1 MIDMTT
7 DSKVVLITGASS
19 GIGAATAHRL
29 AADGHRVVLGAR
41 RAEKLAEVAEKIRAF
56 GGTADHL
63 SLDVTDAASVQNFVQ
78 GAIERHG
85 RIDVLVN
92 NAGIMPLSRLDAG
105 RVGEWNE
112 MIDVNVRGVLNG
124 IAAVLPVMISQ
135 GSGHVVTVS
144 STLGIEVIP
153 TSAVYSA
160 TKAAVRVLS
169 EGLRREHQ
177 EIRVSVISP
186 SFTESELV
194 AKGGDP
200 DTMAYVRNLAQSL
213 NMPASIVADAIAYAI
228 DQPGQIDVN
237 EIVIRPLATVG

>member
-1 MIDMTT
+1 MTT

-41 RAEKLAEVAEKIRAF
+41 RMDKLAEVAEKIRAHS
-56 GGTADHL
+56 GTADHL
-63 SLDVTDAASVQNFVQ
+63 PLDVTSPDSVRDFVR

-92 NAGIMPLSRLDAG
+92 NAGIMPLSRLDTG
-105 RVGEWNE
+105 RVEEWNQ
-112 MIDVNVRGVLNG
+112 MIDVNMRGVLNG
-124 IAAVLPVMISQ
+124 IAAVLPIMTAQ
-135 GSGHVVTVS
+135 GSGHVVNVS
-144 STLGIEVIP
+144 STLGIDVIP

-186 SFTESELV
+186 SFTESELITN
-194 AKGGDP
+194 GGDP
-200 DTMAYVRNLAQSL
+200 DTMAYVRKLAQDL
-213 NMPASIVADAIAYAI
+213 NMPTSIVADAIAYAI
-228 DQPGQIDVN
+228 DQPNQIDVN
-237 EIVIRPLATVG
+237 